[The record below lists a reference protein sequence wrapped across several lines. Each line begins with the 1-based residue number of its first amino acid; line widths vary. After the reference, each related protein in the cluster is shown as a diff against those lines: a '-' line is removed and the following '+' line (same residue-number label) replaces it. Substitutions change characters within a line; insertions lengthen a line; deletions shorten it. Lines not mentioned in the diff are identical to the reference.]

1 MKGITTIDL
10 SLKNK
15 LRKLNKM
22 INTSI
27 VGKKFGRLLV
37 LSECDRDK
45 WNNILW
51 LCKYKGGDVSYE

>member
-1 MKGITTIDL
+1 
-10 SLKNK
+10 
-15 LRKLNKM
+15 M
-22 INTSI
+22 INTNI
-27 VGKKFGRLLV
+27 VDKKFGRLLV